1 MIGVVQCG
9 GVCTLGFLFS
19 FCFCLCA
26 WMEVA
31 PFPGGRRKEQSR
43 VMGEMKRQGT
53 KRVDAGEKEEN
64 QEQLHDFI
72 LQPWLSQQLQDKI
85 WE

>member
-31 PFPGGRRKEQSR
+31 PFPGRRRKGAEQSHGRDEKARDQESGRRRERRKPRTAPRFYLVAMAFSTAAR
-43 VMGEMKRQGT
+43 
-53 KRVDAGEKEEN
+53 
-64 QEQLHDFI
+64 
-72 LQPWLSQQLQDKI
+72 
-85 WE
+85 

>member
-53 KRVDAGEKEEN
+53 KRASGRRRERRKPRTAPRFY
-64 QEQLHDFI
+64 LAAMAF
-72 LQPWLSQQLQDKI
+72 STAAR
-85 WE
+85 